1 MAKNYRIVKLVSEEE
16 PTHYYTTTIPTRGM
30 KASTKL
36 RLKKYNHRA
45 MKHMWYKQ
53 VRKLK

>member
-1 MAKNYRIVKLVSEEE
+1 MAKDYRIVKLVSEEA
-16 PTHYYTTTIPTRGM
+16 PTHYYTTTIPTKGM
-30 KASTKL
+30 KASNKL
-36 RLKKYNHRA
+36 RLKKYNPRA

>member
-1 MAKNYRIVKLVSEEE
+1 MAKDYRIVKLVSEEE
-16 PTHYYTTTIPTRGM
+16 PTHYYTTTIQTRGM

-36 RLKKYNHRA
+36 RLKKYNPRA

>member
-1 MAKNYRIVKLVSEEE
+1 MAKDYRIVKLVSEEE
-16 PTHYYTTTIPTRGM
+16 PTHYYTTTIPTKGM
-30 KASTKL
+30 KASNKL
-36 RLKKYNHRA
+36 RLKKYNPRA

>member
-1 MAKNYRIVKLVSEEE
+1 MAKSYRIIKMVSEDE
-16 PTHYYTTTIPTRGM
+16 PRHYYTTTIPTRGV
-30 KASTKL
+30 KAGVKL
-36 RLKKYNHRA
+36 RLKKYNPRA